1 MNEQTYV
8 VFVEEVTMH
17 RIEVDAESAD
27 KAKEKA
33 EHEIGTFFDPRTAIN
48 VEVHAESAEL
58 GSKFWGMA

>member
-1 MNEQTYV
+1 MNEQTSV

-48 VEVHAESAEL
+48 VEVSAESAEL
-58 GSKFWGMA
+58 SSKFWGMA

>member
-8 VFVEEVTMH
+8 VFVEEVTTH

-33 EHEIGTFFDPRTAIN
+33 EQEIGTFFDPCTAIN
-48 VEVHAESAEL
+48 VEVSAESAEL
-58 GSKFWGMA
+58 SSKFWGMA